1 MRTPRTWTAVG
12 VLCRSRAEA
21 LEKMKKFRADPS
33 TSGNDWGLVK
43 IKAPAGDRPAEIGKI
58 HLPPPPALLK
68 RLEGL
73 LLDKEVR
80 RTGSGREAL
89 RVVRAALKTRR

>member
-21 LEKMKKFRADPS
+21 LSKLKGFKENAS
-33 TSGNDWGLVK
+33 TSENDWGLVS
-43 IKAPAGDRPAEIGKI
+43 IKAPAGDRPAQISKI

-73 LLDKEVR
+73 LLDREVR
-80 RTGSGREAL
+80 RTESGRQAL
-89 RVVRAALKTRR
+89 RVVQAALKPRR

>member
-12 VLCRSRAEA
+12 VLCRGKAEA
-21 LEKMKKFRADPS
+21 LTRLKEFRAGA
-33 TSGNDWGLVK
+33 TTAGNDWGLIK
-43 IKAPAGDRPAEIGKI
+43 IKLQAGDTPAQVGKI

-68 RLEGL
+68 KLEGL
-73 LLDKEVR
+73 LLDREVR

>member
-12 VLCRSRAEA
+12 VLCRSRAKA
-21 LEKMKKFRADPS
+21 MEKLKSFRENAS
-33 TSGNDWGLVK
+33 TSENDWGLVK
-43 IKAPAGDRPAEIGKI
+43 IRPPSGDKPAQVGKI

-73 LLDKEVR
+73 LLDREVR
-80 RTGSGREAL
+80 RTESGREAL